1 VHSHATSSL
10 WPEDPAFQTFARKVA
25 DGVLWAINTGQ
36 RISDLRTELKH
47 SLPNNCMCPLGAT
60 LIKDDPR
67 ASSHP
72 GAPRFVAALSRRM
85 ALWDSTTALPDERM
99 VWAFIRG
106 FEHGEPSVSSVT
118 AVEASGR
125 LGVVYRRLYLGKRE
139 ARREGPRRKRHP

>member
-36 RISDLRTELKH
+36 RISSMRTFVTGH
-47 SLPNNCMCPLGAT
+47 PCMCPLGAT
-60 LIKDDPR
+60 LIKDSPR

-72 GAPRFVAALSRRM
+72 AAPAFVTALSRRV

-106 FEHGEPSVSSVT
+106 FEHGEPSVSSVA